1 MAQVNPNG
9 RFGTLPVFL
18 TAISTIL
25 GAILFLRF
33 GYAVGN
39 LGFLQTCLIILI
51 GHAVTIP
58 TAFAIA
64 EIATNQKVEGGGE
77 YFIIS
82 RSFGLN
88 VGAAIGSALYLSQ
101 AISVAFYVIAFGE
114 AFVPILDVMSSYA
127 GFEITKQMIS
137 LAGMSLLS
145 LLILTKG
152 AALGMSALYVVVAIL
167 FVSLCSFFF
176 GGAVDGF
183 TPTGEINAVTS
194 NPAGFFTVFA
204 ICFPAFTGMTAG
216 VGLSGDLRDPKKSIP
231 LGTIAGTLVGMVM
244 YIIIAYKLAY
254 NAPPEMLADT
264 NRMVM
269 SDIAIV
275 GWLIPVGLAAA
286 TVSSALGS
294 ILVAPRTLQA
304 IGKDDIYPSKPL
316 NRFFGSG
323 RGKENEPFWA
333 SVVTIIISFAIISAG
348 EVDAVAGIITMFF
361 MVTYGSLC
369 LISFLHHFN
378 ADPSY
383 RPSFRS
389 HWTVSLFGAI
399 MCITLMFQIDA
410 PKAIAAFACMALLY
424 FIINYSNKEK
434 RGVVAIFQGVIYQL
448 SRNMRIYLQNSGDDE
463 NTSNESWRPSV
474 ICVSSSSFKRF
485 SAFDLL
491 RWISHRHGFGTY
503 IHQVKGYYSK
513 DTVEQSKEIMSR
525 LKHQAEKLK
534 SNVYLD
540 TIISPSTTSAIAQCI
555 QLPGVSGK
563 DNNMV
568 LFEFAKIDLK
578 DETELKE
585 NEKDAFSKI
594 QENFKLVKAGNFDI
608 CILASSPKR
617 FGAHDSIH
625 IWIKPNDVE
634 NANLMIL
641 LGYIISGNKD
651 WKNSV
656 IKIFSIAT
664 KENIEAEKQNIID
677 LTQDGRLPI
686 SVNNIT
692 MITLK
697 EDQSIKERI
706 NEQSADAA
714 LTIIGFRQE
723 SVKMRGREM
732 FDGYN
737 QIGDILFVNSS
748 GEKVIK

>member
-1 MAQVNPNG
+1 MAQSNPKG

-39 LGFLQTCLIILI
+39 LGFLQTCAVILI

-58 TAFAIA
+58 TALAIA

-114 AFVPILDVMSSYA
+114 AFEPILGLMTDYA
-127 GFEITKQMIS
+127 GFEVTKQMIS
-137 LAGMSLLS
+137 FAGMAVLS

-152 AALGMSALYVVVAIL
+152 AALGMSALYVVAVIL

-176 GGAVDGF
+176 GGAIDGY
-183 TPTGEINAVTS
+183 TPTGEINKVIA
-194 NPAGFFTVFA
+194 NPDNFFTVFA

-231 LGTIAGTLVGMVM
+231 LGTIAGTVAGMIM
-244 YIIIAYKLAY
+244 YVFIAYKLAY
-254 NAPPEMLADT
+254 YATPEALDG
-264 NRMVM
+264 NQFVM
-269 SDIAIV
+269 GDIALV

-304 IGKDDIYPSKPL
+304 IGKDDIYPSKPI
-316 NRFFGSG
+316 NKFFGSG
-323 RGKENEPFWA
+323 KGKAQEPFWA

-348 EVDAVAGIITMFF
+348 SVDFVARIITMFF

-369 LISFLHHFN
+369 MISFLHHFN

-383 RPSFRS
+383 RPSFKS
-389 HWTVSLFGAI
+389 HWAISLFGAL
-399 MCITLMFQIDA
+399 MCVTLMFQIDA
-410 PKAIAAFACMALLY
+410 PYAIAAFASMILLY
-424 FIINYSNKEK
+424 FLINYSNREK
-434 RGVVAIFQGVIYQL
+434 AGVVAIFQGVIYQL
-448 SRNMRIYLQNSGDDE
+448 SRKMRIYLQNTAEESSE
-463 NTSNESWRPSV
+463 NEGWRPSV
-474 ICVSSSSFKRF
+474 ICVTDSSFERF

-491 RWISHRHGFGTY
+491 RWLSYRHGFGTY

-513 DTVEQSKEIMSR
+513 ETVELSKDIMIR
-525 LKHQAEKLK
+525 LKHQAEQLN

-563 DNNMV
+563 ANNMV
-568 LFEFAKIDLK
+568 LFEFYKEDLK
-578 DETELKE
+578 TEPNEKD
-585 NEKDAFSKI
+585 NEKDAISQI

-625 IWIKPNDVE
+625 VWIKPNDIE

-641 LGYIISGNKD
+641 LGYIIAGNKD
-651 WKNSV
+651 WKNAI

-664 KENIEAEKQNIID
+664 PDNLESEKEKIVN
-677 LTQDGRLPI
+677 LTQEGRLPI

-692 MITLK
+692 MISLK
-697 EDQSIKERI
+697 EEQSIKDLI
-706 NEQSADAA
+706 NENSADAA

-723 SVKMRGREM
+723 SVKTRGREM
-732 FDGYN
+732 FVGYD
-737 QIGDILFVNSS
+737 IVGDILFVNSN

>member
-1 MAQVNPNG
+1 MAQTNPKG

-39 LGFLQTCLIILI
+39 LGFLQTCAVILI

-114 AFVPILDVMSSYA
+114 AFEPVLPYLSEQV
-127 GFEITKQMIS
+127 GFEVSKQIIS
-137 LAGMSLLS
+137 LIGMALLS

-167 FVSLCSFFF
+167 FVSLVSFFL
-176 GGAVDGF
+176 GGPIAGYE
-183 TPTGEINAVTS
+183 PTRKINAFVS
-194 NPAGFFTVFA
+194 DPDNFFTVFA

-216 VGLSGDLRDPKKSIP
+216 VGLSGDLKDPKKSIP

-244 YIIIAYKLAY
+244 YVIIAYKLAY
-254 NAPPEMLADT
+254 CAPPEALDG
-264 NRMVM
+264 NQFVM
-269 SDIAIV
+269 SDIALI

-304 IGKDDIYPSKPL
+304 IGKDDIYPSKSL
-316 NRFFGSG
+316 NKFFGSG
-323 RGKENEPFWA
+323 KGSANEPFWA

-348 EVDAVAGIITMFF
+348 SVDFVARIITMFF

-369 LISFLHHFN
+369 MISFLHHFN

-383 RPSFRS
+383 RPSFKS
-389 HWTVSLFGAI
+389 HWAVSLFGAL
-399 MCITLMFQIDA
+399 MCVILMFQIDA
-410 PKAIAAFACMALLY
+410 PYALAAFLCMALLY
-424 FIINYSNKEK
+424 YIINYSNKEK

-448 SRNMRIYLQNSGDDE
+448 SRNLRIYLQNSNDD
-463 NTSNESWRPSV
+463 TSNESWRPSV
-474 ICVSSSSFKRF
+474 ICVTDSSFDRF

-491 RWISHRHGFGTY
+491 RWLSHRHGFGTY

-513 DTVEQSKEIMSR
+513 DTVEQSKDIMKR
-525 LKHQAEKLK
+525 LKIQAERLN

-563 DNNMV
+563 ANNMV
-568 LFEFAKIDLK
+568 LFEFWKEELRENID
-578 DETELKE
+578 KE
-585 NEKDAFSKI
+585 GEKDAIAQI
-594 QENFKLVKAGNFDI
+594 QENFKLVKAGSFDI
-608 CILASSPKR
+608 CILSSSAKR

-625 IWIKPNDVE
+625 IWIKPNDIE

-641 LGYIISGNKD
+641 MGYIIAGNKD
-651 WKNSV
+651 WKNAV

-664 KENIEAEKQNIID
+664 PENLVSEKEKIVN
-677 LTQDGRLPI
+677 LTQEGRLPI

-692 MITLK
+692 MISLR
-697 EDQSIKERI
+697 EDQSIKELI
-706 NEQSADAA
+706 NEKSEDAA

-723 SVKMRGREM
+723 SVKTRGREM
-732 FDGYN
+732 FMGYD

-748 GEKVIK
+748 GEKIIK